1 MAGVKTPSRAQR
13 AQETRKRVRD
23 SARELF
29 VKQGYATTTVDEIA
43 SEAGVAVQT
52 VYYTFRTKGALLCE
66 VMDVTA
72 AGAETAPPVA
82 QRPWMHEAMTSPSPQ
97 RALALAIENGADIF
111 ERAAPL
117 WPAINAAAA
126 ADPKVGAYWARVT
139 ASRRAGQHA
148 LVTRLEELGG
158 LRPGLDV
165 ERGTDLVFVL
175 VGHDVYTGLVDG
187 AGWTVPA
194 YKAWVFATLAQQLLA
209 ARRIQA
215 KSVEDLSFGPLVSE
229 WTR

>member
-1 MAGVKTPSRAQR
+1 M
-13 AQETRKRVRD
+13 RD

-29 VKQGYATTTVDEIA
+29 VRHGYAATTMDEIA

-52 VYYTFRTKGALLCE
+52 VYYTFGTKGALLCE
-66 VMDVTA
+66 VMDATA
-72 AGAETAPPVA
+72 AGAESAPPVA
-82 QRPWMHEAMTSPSPQ
+82 QRPWMQEVMTSPSPQ
-97 RALALAIENGADIF
+97 RALALAIEHGTAIF

-117 WPAINAAAA
+117 WPAMNAAAA
-126 ADPKVGAYWARVT
+126 ADPTIGAYWTRVT
-139 ASRRAGQHA
+139 AGRRAGQHA
-148 LVTRLEELGG
+148 LVTRLAELGG

-165 ERGTDLVFVL
+165 ERGTDLVVVL
-175 VGHDVYTGLVDG
+175 VGHDAYTGLVEG

-194 YKAWVFATLAQQLLA
+194 YKAWVFATLAQQLLE

-215 KSVEDLSFGPLVSE
+215 KSVEDLSFCEHVSE

>member
-1 MAGVKTPSRAQR
+1 M
-13 AQETRKRVRD
+13 RD

-29 VKQGYATTTVDEIA
+29 VKQGYAATTMDEIA
-43 SEAGVAVQT
+43 SEAAVAVQT

-82 QRPWMHEAMTSPSPQ
+82 QRPWMREAMTSPSPQ
-97 RALALAIENGADIF
+97 RALALAIEHGTAIF

-126 ADPKVGAYWARVT
+126 ADPTVGEYWAGVT
-139 ASRRAGQHA
+139 AGRRAGQHA
-148 LVTRLEELGG
+148 LVSRLAELGG

-165 ERGTDLVFVL
+165 ERGTDLVVVL
-175 VGHDVYTGLVDG
+175 IGHDTYSGLVEG
-187 AGWTVPA
+187 AGWTVPT
-194 YKAWVFATLAQQLLA
+194 YQAWLFTTLTQQLLGS
-209 ARRIQA
+209 RRIQA
-215 KSVEDLSFGPLVSE
+215 KSIADLSFGGHVPE
-229 WTR
+229 WTP

>member
-1 MAGVKTPSRAQR
+1 MRA
-13 AQETRKRVRD
+13 

-29 VKQGYATTTVDEIA
+29 VRQGYASTTMEEIA

-66 VMDVTA
+66 VMEETA
-72 AGAETAPPVA
+72 AGAEAAPPVD
-82 QRPWMHEAMTSPSPQ
+82 QRPWMEEAMTSPSPQ
-97 RALALAIENGADIF
+97 RALALAIEHGTAIF

-126 ADPKVGAYWARVT
+126 ADPTVGAYWAQVT
-139 ASRRAGQHA
+139 ANRRRGQRA
-148 LVTRLEELGG
+148 LVTRLSELGG

-165 ERGTDLVFVL
+165 GRGTDLVVVL
-175 VGHDVYTGLVDG
+175 IGHDAYTGLVEG
-187 AGWTVPA
+187 AGWSVPA
-194 YKAWVFATLAQQLLA
+194 YKAWLFATLAQQLLA
-209 ARRIQA
+209 ARRIHA
-215 KSVEDLSFGPLVSE
+215 ESVEDLSFGELVSE

>member
-1 MAGVKTPSRAQR
+1 M
-13 AQETRKRVRD
+13 RD

-29 VKQGYATTTVDEIA
+29 VRQGYAGTTMGEIA

-82 QRPWMHEAMTSPSPQ
+82 QRPWMQEAMTSPSPQ
-97 RALALAIENGADIF
+97 RALALAIEHGTFIF

-126 ADPKVGAYWARVT
+126 ADPTIGAYWARVT
-139 ASRRAGQHA
+139 ASRRAGQLA
-148 LVTRLEELGG
+148 LVTRLADLGG

-165 ERGTDLVFVL
+165 ERGTDLMVVL
-175 VGHDVYTGLVDG
+175 VGHDVYTGLIEG
-187 AGWTVPA
+187 AGWTVPV
-194 YKAWVFATLAQQLLA
+194 YKAWLFATLAQQLLA
-209 ARRIQA
+209 ARRIEA
-215 KSVEDLSFGPLVSE
+215 KSVEDLSFGELVSE

>member
-1 MAGVKTPSRAQR
+1 M
-13 AQETRKRVRD
+13 RD

-29 VKQGYATTTVDEIA
+29 VRQGYAATTMDEIA

-52 VYYTFRTKGALLCE
+52 LYYTFSTKGALLCE

-72 AGAETAPPVA
+72 AGAEMAPPVA
-82 QRPWMHEAMTSPSPQ
+82 QRQWMHEAMTSPSPQ
-97 RALALAIENGADIF
+97 RALALTIEHGTAIF

-126 ADPKVGAYWARVT
+126 ADPTIGAYWAGVT

-148 LVTRLEELGG
+148 MVARLAELGG

-165 ERGTDLVFVL
+165 ERATDVVVVL
-175 VGHDVYTGLVDG
+175 VGHDAYTGLVEG

-194 YKAWVFATLAQQLLA
+194 YKAWLFATLAHQLLA

-215 KSVEDLSFGPLVSE
+215 KSVEDLSFGELVSE